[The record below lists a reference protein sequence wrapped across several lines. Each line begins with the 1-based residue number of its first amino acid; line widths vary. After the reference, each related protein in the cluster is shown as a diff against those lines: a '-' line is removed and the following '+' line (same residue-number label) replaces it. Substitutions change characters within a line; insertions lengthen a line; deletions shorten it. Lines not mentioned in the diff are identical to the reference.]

1 MKGPRNVPVIINELS
16 IPPYRITETFE
27 LFIIFWSKKKLI
39 ITRNLNYLKKRQ
51 YNSLE
56 IVMI

>member
-27 LFIIFWSKKKLI
+27 LFIIFWSKKKTYHNEKFKLF
-39 ITRNLNYLKKRQ
+39 KKKA
-51 YNSLE
+51 
-56 IVMI
+56 V